1 MLKIIKVWLEE
12 VKGTWPE
19 ELPHVLWAYR
29 TTTRTPIGETFFR
42 LTYGTE
48 TVILVK
54 VGVTSMRREAF
65 SEDSNDNQLRVNLDI
80 LDEVRDGASQKMTK
94 YQ

>member
-1 MLKIIKVWLEE
+1 MEE

-29 TTTRTPIGETFFR
+29 TTTRTPIGETLFR